1 MKILGKSASPSRLL
15 AAALTIVL
23 TGCSTAERVVL
34 LADDSGK
41 VGELTIAGASETV
54 VLNKANSLATTNS
67 LGGQSAGELSS
78 EDISSSFADTL
89 PAVPKPP
96 IVYQIYFRF
105 GSLEFTEESVQTV
118 AKALAD
124 AAERPGADIQL
135 VGHTDTVGKGPDN
148 DTLSYAR
155 ANLVRD
161 RLIERGADSRLILV
175 AGRGER
181 ELLVATPDETREAKN
196 RRVEMYVR

>member
-1 MKILGKSASPSRLL
+1 MIVAL
-15 AAALTIVL
+15 AIVL

-34 LADDSGK
+34 LADDTGK
-41 VGELTIAGASETV
+41 VGELTVSGASETV
-54 VLNKANSLATTNS
+54 VLNKANAIATTNA
-67 LGGQSAGELSS
+67 LGGQSAGQATS

-89 PAVPKPP
+89 AAVPKPP
-96 IVYQIYFRF
+96 VAYRIYFQF
-105 GSLEFTEESVQTV
+105 GSLEFTEESVNTV
-118 AKALAD
+118 AKALVD

-155 ANLVRD
+155 ANLVRE
-161 RLIERGADSRLILV
+161 RLVERGVDPTLILV

-181 ELLVATPDETREAKN
+181 ELLIATPDETREAKN